1 MWRTTFIK
9 HCEWVASETI
19 SIHDFALLKLETTT
33 HVRKDFNNEL
43 RTEPTKI
50 GHIFRK

>member
-19 SIHDFALLKLETTT
+19 SIHDFGNNN

-50 GHIFRK
+50 GKFENWSHF